1 MNMQADFDVVVV
13 GGNADGLILAASL
26 AESGRKVVLLES
38 DMKVGGELLTES
50 FLTSHRYDLSG
61 GWQLN
66 NSLAQLDVSGFEEN
80 HKRLLFPE
88 IPLAFMFE
96 KQAPLFF
103 YRSLE
108 HFQSQLTRSDSNKLA
123 GLFGLGEDLYTAIH
137 DRFTLGM
144 SAGKIV
150 GNQLSD
156 LSKKTVKQ
164 LVNDYDFEDQRLRCA
179 LTYLPLALGY
189 DIELPGS
196 AAALAF
202 SLYGITRLSVVDG
215 GSGLL
220 VNSLADRM
228 IVKQGM
234 IIESAKIVGV
244 SRKKA
249 EKKSIELE
257 DGRVFSAPTIVFA
270 KAGYVDAEIGTPN
283 LHKNSLG
290 VYRIYLDFSRSP
302 TGFNPPVG
310 NDDMLRQA
318 YMVSFGFNREEDIY
332 HYLKMIKAG
341 QPPFIGGH
349 VISNSFLNTANPVGV
364 MRSLQQPLW
373 RTSCHT
379 TDPVKLKQQ
388 VTKASNIQ
396 VESSARV
403 KMIGT
408 SDLLEADDLGH
419 HELPPVSIRPV
430 PGSLIWQG
438 VLPLQMRTLDTEGF
452 RKSFERA
459 CIERISKAINGVN
472 LDNLRFRLTWLANE
486 TKEPMLEINLIDM
499 LTKKKSDNDYM
510 TRTPGIYTNPYASL
524 SRFTGM
530 RSGQKLYSVL
540 KDRLT

>member
-1 MNMQADFDVVVV
+1 MNMKANFDVLVI

-26 AESGRKVVLLES
+26 AESGRKVILLES
-38 DMKVGGELLTES
+38 NMKVGGELLTES
-50 FLTSHRYDLSG
+50 FLTSQRYDLSG

-66 NSLAQLDVSGFEEN
+66 NSLAQLQVSGFEEN

-96 KQAPLFF
+96 KHAPLFF

-108 HFQSQLTRSDSNKLA
+108 PLQSQLTRSDSKKLSV
-123 GLFGLGEDLYTAIH
+123 LFGLGEDLYTAIQ
-137 DRFTLGM
+137 DRFTIGM

-150 GNQLSD
+150 GNQLVS

-164 LVNDYDFEDQRLRCA
+164 LVKDYDFEDQRLRCA

-196 AAALAF
+196 GAALAF
-202 SLYGITRLSVVDG
+202 LLYGITRLSLVDG

-234 IIESAKIVGV
+234 IIESAKILRV
-244 SRKKA
+244 SDEKA

-257 DGRVFSAPTIVFA
+257 DGRIFTASTIVFA
-270 KAGYVDAEIGTPN
+270 EDGYADAEIGTPN
-283 LHKNSLG
+283 QHKNSLG
-290 VYRIYLDFSRSP
+290 VYRIYLDSNRSL

-310 NDDMLRQA
+310 DDDILRQA

-332 HYLKMIKAG
+332 HYLKMIKVG
-341 QPPFIGGH
+341 QPPFIAGH
-349 VISNSFLNTANPVGV
+349 VISNSFLNTANPVDV
-364 MRSLQQPLW
+364 MRSIQQPLW
-373 RTSCHT
+373 RTSYHS
-379 TDPVKLKQQ
+379 TDPAQLKQQ
-388 VTKASNIQ
+388 VTKASNMQ

-403 KMIGT
+403 KMTGA
-408 SDLLEADDLGH
+408 SESLEADNLSD
-419 HELPPVSIRPV
+419 HELSRVSIRPV
-430 PGSLIWQG
+430 PDSLIWQG

-459 CIERISKAINGVN
+459 CIERISQAVNGVN
-472 LDNLRFRLTWLANE
+472 LDDLRFRLTWLANE
-486 TKEPMLEINLIDM
+486 TRESLLEINLIDV
-499 LTKKKSDNDYM
+499 LTKKKPEIDYM
-510 TRTPGIYTNPYASL
+510 TRTPGIYTNPYSNL

-540 KDRLT
+540 KDRLI